1 MCSQKQRNG
10 EKKLK
15 ELGRKERGSRR
26 KQGEK
31 GSSKEKQLG
40 DMRRNRKVGE
50 TSGGWCQG
58 EGWKEKS

>member
-50 TSGGWCQG
+50 TSGG
-58 EGWKEKS
+58 